1 MSLRSRIVTL
11 FVILWLPQINLLTAQ
26 SGSAIPDVS
35 LEVTVR
41 QKEDGEINKGGL
53 HVFKIFCWK
62 GSCSLT
68 VLSLNQCGESSWGS
82 HRFYPKIEGSST
94 QDGSLEVIGLQD
106 RNGNHTLR
114 VHQSNSEVQIR
125 LIFGYEEVPSGRLAT
140 SVRSFSGGYVKD
152 SAILNRVISV
162 EYVPLMGGFH
172 EIELDCAVLLPGVE
186 LPGVDF
192 FP

>member
-41 QKEDGEINKGGL
+41 QREDGEISKGL
-53 HVFKIFCWK
+53 HIFEIFCWK

-68 VLSLNQCGESSWGS
+68 ILSLNQCGESSLGS
-82 HRFYPKIEGSST
+82 NRFYPKIESSST

-114 VHQSNSEVQIR
+114 VRQTTNGVQIR
-125 LIFGYEEVPSGRLAT
+125 LMFGYEEVPSGRLAT
-140 SVRSFSGGYVKD
+140 SVRSFSGGFVKD
-152 SAILNRVISV
+152 SSILNRVLSV

>member
-1 MSLRSRIVTL
+1 MSLRSRIVIL
-11 FVILWLPQINLLTAQ
+11 FVILWLPQINPLTAQ
-26 SGSAIPDVS
+26 ARVAIPDVS

-68 VLSLNQCGESSWGS
+68 VLSLNQCGVVGS
-82 HRFYPKIEGSST
+82 GGQGFYPKIETSST
-94 QDGSLEVIGLQD
+94 QEGSLEVIGLQD

-114 VHQSNSEVQIR
+114 VSQSTSEVQIR
-125 LIFGYEEVPSGRLAT
+125 LIFGYEEDPSGFLAT

-152 SAILNRVISV
+152 STILNRVISV

>member
-1 MSLRSRIVTL
+1 MSNEEETKRNLALLAFFVGKSAFLTL
-11 FVILWLPQINLLTAQ
+11 M
-26 SGSAIPDVS
+26 
-35 LEVTVR
+35 
-41 QKEDGEINKGGL
+41 
-53 HVFKIFCWK
+53 
-62 GSCSLT
+62 
-68 VLSLNQCGESSWGS
+68 
-82 HRFYPKIEGSST
+82 
-94 QDGSLEVIGLQD
+94 IGLQD

-114 VHQSNSEVQIR
+114 VSQSTSEVQIR
-125 LIFGYEEVPSGRLAT
+125 LIFGYEEDPSGFLAT